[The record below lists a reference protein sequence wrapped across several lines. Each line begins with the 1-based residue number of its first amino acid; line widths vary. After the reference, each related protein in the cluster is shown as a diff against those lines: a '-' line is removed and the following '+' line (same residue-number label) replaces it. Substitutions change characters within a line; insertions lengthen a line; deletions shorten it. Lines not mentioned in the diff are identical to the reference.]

1 VCHGEVPVPR
11 RGRPLGAAGSGGFS
25 PSLLGHP
32 TGVVA
37 AVRRPDPN
45 YAQVGPPH
53 YPLGRIEIP
62 GGARTPP
69 PSLFDDLR

>member
-1 VCHGEVPVPR
+1 VCLAGRPR
-11 RGRPLGAAGSGGFS
+11 RRHPEAGVSVPSGTGIQQAS
-25 PSLLGHP
+25 PPACAGQTP
-32 TGVVA
+32 A
-37 AVRRPDPN
+37 N
-45 YAQVGPPH
+45 YARVGLPH